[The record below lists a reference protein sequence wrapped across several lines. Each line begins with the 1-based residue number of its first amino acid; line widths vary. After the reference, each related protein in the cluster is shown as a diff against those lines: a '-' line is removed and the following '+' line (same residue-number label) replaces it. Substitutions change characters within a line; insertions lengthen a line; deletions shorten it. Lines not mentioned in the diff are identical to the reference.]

1 MDCIGVAE
9 FVFETAPLSVM
20 ADELD
25 GDFEEL
31 DVFVDVI
38 EVVIVLVVVLD
49 GLTSAVA
56 MALRVNVV
64 VLVDVLDCVLVDVD
78 ITTPPISTLPDAKF
92 SSRVSL
98 YVCGLKAME
107 PIAVNNR
114 SQRIPFYI

>member
-31 DVFVDVI
+31 DVLVDVI

-56 MALRVNVV
+56 MALSVSIV

-78 ITTPPISTLPDAKF
+78 MIRPPINTLPDAKF